1 MNENEIVFQ
10 NLVEQT
16 ANPFFILKGEDM
28 VLELANSAVF
38 NLWKVGEEA
47 IGKPLLEIFP
57 ELKNKPIVSWLSEVY
72 KTGISHI
79 GNEASRQ
86 LKLENGDTETQYFNY
101 IYQPFRAQDNS
112 ILGIIVF
119 AYNVTQQVTSRKY
132 QESREN
138 WYKTLIQSLPVAVY
152 TCDKNG
158 YIQLFNNAAS
168 ELWGAEPQIGV
179 DRWCGSFRPRDA
191 DGVPLLLENSPM
203 AVILQ
208 TGTVL
213 NGVEIIMERPDGNR
227 SHVLNY
233 PQLIF
238 DEVGAVTGAINT
250 LIDISEQKIVEIALT
265 EAKVFAEMTTMVAE
279 ESRLKAQH
287 ATLLAEGAVKTKQQF
302 LSNMSHE
309 IRTPMNA
316 IIGFAK
322 VMMKTALT
330 AKQKEYLSAIKI
342 SGDALI
348 VLINDILDLAKVDAG
363 KMIFEE
369 TPFKMSVT
377 LPAMLH
383 LFELKIK
390 EKNLLFVQEYDPNI
404 PSILLGDPVRL
415 HQIILNLVSNAIKFT
430 STGKITVGVQF
441 LTENSTHAEIGFS
454 VSDTGIGI
462 PEDQI
467 GAIFE
472 NFQQAS
478 SGTVRLYG
486 GTGLGLAIAKQ
497 LVEHQGGSI
506 QVESKLGVGSTFSF
520 KLKFQKAS
528 ESAALESILDD
539 LDSDIKNIKVLIVED
554 MPLNQLLMKTL
565 LDDFGFERD
574 IADNGRIAIEKLHL
588 KTYDIILMDLQMPEM
603 NGYEATEYIRNT
615 MHSKIPIIA
624 LTADVTTTDLIRC
637 KEAGMDDY
645 ISKPVDE
652 RLLYGKIV
660 GLVMK
665 PLLKKA
671 PKHNSDVSGAKFK
684 YTDLKYLIQRT
695 RNDPD
700 MIRDMI
706 TAYLEQTPPLIIA
719 MKISL
724 QNHDWESLHAAAHKM
739 IPSFSIM
746 GMSEDFEKMAKQVME
761 YARSRQQLDSISE
774 MVSQLETACTQAC
787 QELESEINRFKSII
801 S

>member
-1 MNENEIVFQ
+1 MKENEIVFQ

-28 VLELANSAVF
+28 VLESANSTVF
-38 NLWKVGEEA
+38 NLWNVGEEA
-47 IGKPLLEIFP
+47 IGKPLLEIVP
-57 ELKNKPIVSWLSEVY
+57 QLKGQPILDWLSEVY

-79 GNEASRQ
+79 GNEESIQ
-86 LKLENGDTETQYFNY
+86 LILENGDVETQYFNH
-101 IYQPFRAQDNS
+101 IYQPYRAQDNS

-119 AYNVTQQVTSRKY
+119 SYKVTQQVNSRKY
-132 QESREN
+132 QESKASWHE
-138 WYKTLIQSLPVAVY
+138 TLIQSLPVAVC
-152 TCDKNG
+152 TCDING
-158 YIQLFNNAAS
+158 YIQLYNKAAS
-168 ELWGAEPQIGV
+168 DLWGCEPKVGTV
-179 DRWCGSFRPRDA
+179 KYCGSFRLYHA
-191 DGVPLLLENSPM
+191 DGTPLLLEKSPM

-208 TGTVL
+208 TGSVQD
-213 NGVEIIMERPDGNR
+213 NIEIIMERLDGSK

-250 LIDISEQKIVEIALT
+250 LIDISKQKIVEIALT
-265 EAKVFAEMTTMVAE
+265 EAKVFAEMATMIAE
-279 ESRLKAQH
+279 ESRLKAQI
-287 ATLLAEGAVKTKQQF
+287 ATRLAEAAVETKQQF

-309 IRTPMNA
+309 IRTPMNS

-390 EKNLLFVQEYDPNI
+390 EKNLLFIHEYDPKI
-404 PSILLGDPVRL
+404 PSILVGDPVRL

-430 STGKITVGVQF
+430 SEGKITVGVQ
-441 LTENSTHAEIGFS
+441 LLEENSTHAVIGFS
-454 VSDTGIGI
+454 VTDTGIGI

-467 GAIFE
+467 EAIFE

-520 KLKFQKAS
+520 NLKFQKAS
-528 ESAALESILDD
+528 ESVLLESVLDD

-615 MHSKIPIIA
+615 LHSKIPIIA
-624 LTADVTTTDLIRC
+624 LTADVTTADLIRC

-652 RLLYGKIV
+652 RLLYGKII

-665 PLLKKA
+665 PLLKTII
-671 PKHNSDVSGAKFK
+671 KHDLNASKGQFK
-684 YTDLKYLIQRT
+684 YTDLNYLIQRT
-695 RNDPD
+695 RNNPE
-700 MIRDMI
+700 MIRDI
-706 TAYLEQTPPLIIA
+706 IAAYLEQTPPLISA
-719 MKISL
+719 MKTSL
-724 QNHDWESLHAAAHKM
+724 QNQDWESLHAAAHKM
-739 IPSFSIM
+739 IPSFSIL
-746 GMSEDFEKMAKQVME
+746 GMSKDFEKMAKQVME

-774 MVSQLETACTQAC
+774 MVLQLEAVCTQAC
-787 QELESEINRFKSII
+787 QELESEINRFKT
-801 S
+801 